1 MKNSFLGFAIANNVL
16 LDKPS
21 LDDALSLCVSILC
34 ECLNMD
40 GCYIY
45 NCNLTKISH
54 NYINKTETTDYS
66 FNHEN
71 LSYNLKNL
79 FSSEQGSYTEGQPI
93 LSNTNKSEYL
103 LYRALMK
110 SRNIES
116 FLLFPIISNHKCW
129 GYIAF
134 EKCKKTTW
142 IPEEIKSLQLL
153 AKNIGIRI
161 YKDSI
166 VNSLGAELEN
176 LNYYMNGTNQAMW
189 ELDLKT
195 YTPSYSY
202 SCAAMIGYDLNE
214 VEQTYKFWRSNTHP
228 EDVLILE
235 KKLTDYLSNISSKFT
250 GLLRMKHKEGHWV
263 WIRYS
268 GLLQRD
274 NSGPLMKMIGT
285 NVDVTALKEKTIELQ
300 LSEEKYKF
308 ITENS
313 SDIICQHDKDG
324 KYIYISKSYTT
335 ILGYQISEMINK
347 NAFDYV
353 HPDDIVMV
361 SAAHKKDIETNGH
374 EFLTYRF
381 RKLDNSY
388 VWLETTSK
396 SITDDQNN
404 VIGLQTCSRNVSE
417 RIEATLKEKKNFDK
431 DKELTRMKSDFVVMA
446 SHQFRTP
453 LTVIYSNAE
462 LLDLRVEHLEKKETA
477 LIKQG
482 TTRIRKEVERMTE
495 LMNNIL
501 IFTKYESQ
509 KLKKDIKPINLD
521 LFIKTLVKNY
531 FFNSSDGRKI
541 KIITKGKSQTFY
553 SDGTLLLQI
562 LTNLINNA
570 FKYSIGKENPSLLI
584 NYLEDKIK
592 IEITDHGIGVPE
604 HEIQQLFTSFFRA
617 SNTNTIIG
625 SGLGLSIV
633 KQFTQ
638 FLNGTVELKT
648 KENVGTTI
656 KLEFPYE

>member
-16 LDKPS
+16 VDKPS

-40 GCYIY
+40 SCYIY

-79 FSSEQGSYTEGQPI
+79 FSGKQGSYTEGQPI

-214 VEQTYKFWRSNTHP
+214 VEQTYKFWRSRTHP

-235 KKLTDYLSNISSKFT
+235 KNLADYLSNISSKFT
-250 GLLRMKHKEGHWV
+250 GLLRMKHKEGRWV

-274 NSGPLMKMIGT
+274 NSGPLRKMIGT

-313 SDIICQHDKDG
+313 SDIICQHDKHG

-335 ILGYQISEMINK
+335 VLGYQIREMINK
-347 NAFDYV
+347 NALDYV

-361 SAAHKKDIETNGH
+361 SAALKKDIETNGH
-374 EFLTYRF
+374 KFLTYRF

-396 SITDDQNN
+396 SIIDDQNN

-431 DKELTRMKSDFVVMA
+431 EKELTRMKSDFVVMA

>member
-54 NYINKTETTDYS
+54 NYINKTENTDYS

-79 FSSEQGSYTEGQPI
+79 FSGKQGSYTEGQPI

-116 FLLFPIISNHKCW
+116 FLLFPIIGNHKCW

-134 EKCKKTTW
+134 ENCKKTTW

-189 ELDLKT
+189 ELDLTT

-396 SITDDQNN
+396 SIIDDQNN
-404 VIGLQTCSRNVSE
+404 VIGIQTCSRNVSE

-431 DKELTRMKSDFVVMA
+431 EKELTRMKSDFVVMA

-531 FFNSSDGRKI
+531 FFTSSDGRKI

-625 SGLGLSIV
+625 SGLGLSLV

-648 KENVGTTI
+648 EENVGTTI

>member
-1 MKNSFLGFAIANNVL
+1 V
-16 LDKPS
+16 
-21 LDDALSLCVSILC
+21 
-34 ECLNMD
+34 
-40 GCYIY
+40 
-45 NCNLTKISH
+45 
-54 NYINKTETTDYS
+54 
-66 FNHEN
+66 
-71 LSYNLKNL
+71 
-79 FSSEQGSYTEGQPI
+79 
-93 LSNTNKSEYL
+93 
-103 LYRALMK
+103 
-110 SRNIES
+110 
-116 FLLFPIISNHKCW
+116 
-129 GYIAF
+129 
-134 EKCKKTTW
+134 
-142 IPEEIKSLQLL
+142 
-153 AKNIGIRI
+153 
-161 YKDSI
+161 
-166 VNSLGAELEN
+166 
-176 LNYYMNGTNQAMW
+176 
-189 ELDLKT
+189 
-195 YTPSYSY
+195 
-202 SCAAMIGYDLNE
+202 
-214 VEQTYKFWRSNTHP
+214 
-228 EDVLILE
+228 
-235 KKLTDYLSNISSKFT
+235 
-250 GLLRMKHKEGHWV
+250 KHKEGHWV

-274 NSGPLMKMIGT
+274 NSGPLRKMIGT

-313 SDIICQHDKDG
+313 SDIICQHDKHG

-335 ILGYQISEMINK
+335 VLGYQIREMINK
-347 NAFDYV
+347 NALDYV

-361 SAAHKKDIETNGH
+361 SAALKKDIETNGH
-374 EFLTYRF
+374 KFLTYRF

-396 SITDDQNN
+396 SIIDDQNN

-431 DKELTRMKSDFVVMA
+431 EKELTRMKSDFVVMA